1 MVHGSLSSRL
11 PSQHCKSP
19 SEPEYGQVGLADG
32 WLVLVLVEEF
42 DVDLDFREYI
52 IHLSLGGPGDVELD
66 GMDE

>member
-1 MVHGSLSSRL
+1 
-11 PSQHCKSP
+11 
-19 SEPEYGQVGLADG
+19 
-32 WLVLVLVEEF
+32 VLVLVEEF